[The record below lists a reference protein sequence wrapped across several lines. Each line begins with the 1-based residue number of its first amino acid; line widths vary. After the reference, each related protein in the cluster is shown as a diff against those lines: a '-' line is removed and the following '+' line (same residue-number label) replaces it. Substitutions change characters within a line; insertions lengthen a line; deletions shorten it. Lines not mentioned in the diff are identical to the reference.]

1 MALMQRSFL
10 MLVGLLNAAAL
21 SEIDDATLADELN
34 ADEECLANTGGFEGE
49 CSLNMLQRLRT
60 RVIEAPAPREAAF
73 AEAGA
78 NMTGASADG
87 GFMCGAALC
96 ASDSI
101 CCQSR
106 DINAALCCAPFSVCY
121 FSAYN
126 YEAGVRILNQLG
138 LGSPR
143 CYACNEKEDGCKN
156 RKGGSKYYGPLPK
169 GTKDVEGL
177 PPVAEIPQ

>member
-1 MALMQRSFL
+1 MALVRR
-10 MLVGLLNAAAL
+10 LLPLLLLATGARGEL
-21 SEIDDATLADELN
+21 DDATLAEELS
-34 ADEECLANTGGFEGE
+34 ADEECLAGGGFEGE
-49 CSLNMLQRLRT
+49 CSLNMLQQRLRP
-60 RVIEAPAPREAAF
+60 RAAEVRAPQESVAMTQIAAE
-73 AEAGA
+73 AEAGE
-78 NMTGASADG
+78 GSASLQ
-87 GFMCGAALC
+87 CGAALC
-96 ASDSI
+96 AADSI

-156 RKGGSKYYGPLPK
+156 RQGGSKYYGPLPP